1 MCSWGKTMTNRTCPL
16 SNRKSCIKGD
26 CKWYSINEDKKE
38 DCDVDWVV
46 AGYTH
51 DSNKKS
57 EYDDFLR

>member
-1 MCSWGKTMTNRTCPL
+1 MTNRTCPL